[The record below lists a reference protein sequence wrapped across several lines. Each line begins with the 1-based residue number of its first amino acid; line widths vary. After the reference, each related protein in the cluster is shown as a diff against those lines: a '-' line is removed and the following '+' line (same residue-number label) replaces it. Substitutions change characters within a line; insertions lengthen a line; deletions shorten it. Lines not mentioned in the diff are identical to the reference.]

1 MVLLVVAGLEKLVF
15 EGWVS
20 MLVGGRLNLTLN
32 LHPMLQSQCQL
43 EQSGRM
49 AAPDNTV
56 LNKYE
61 QMMRLM
67 EDVLGLESWGIDS
80 PGVFCVHTGQP
91 QFVFFCLCL

>member
-1 MVLLVVAGLEKLVF
+1 MVLLVVAGLEQLVF
-15 EGWVS
+15 KGWVS

-32 LHPMLQSQCQL
+32 LHPMLQSQRQL
-43 EQSGRM
+43 EKSGRM

-67 EDVLGLESWGIDS
+67 EDVSGLKAGALILRVYSACIQGSLGL
-80 PGVFCVHTGQP
+80 C
-91 QFVFFCLCL
+91 FFCLCL